1 MACQTDGRSK
11 QELSTVAIDI
21 NGRHRLS
28 RLAMDT
34 AWRSRC
40 RTRHIHVSGGRSRS
54 GRSRSRGGRHDKRCG
69 CDGCQSN
76 SNLADRFPGLSVR
89 KFRGFKIVGQNG
101 RFVFHCVDHVIPAS
115 VERLNQLLGRNLSLV
130 SSLAEISAQT
140 QHVFLIR
147 FRRHALSQ
155 LFLVNRYDRLIG
167 GGAQNQFQSLVTGEF
182 ATLTSRTL
190 QPRNGS

>member
-1 MACQTDGRSK
+1 MGGAARAADTTTSAVVATAASPTATSPIVFQVWASETSAALRSLAKMA
-11 QELSTVAIDI
+11 A
-21 NGRHRLS
+21 
-28 RLAMDT
+28 
-34 AWRSRC
+34 
-40 RTRHIHVSGGRSRS
+40 
-54 GRSRSRGGRHDKRCG
+54 
-69 CDGCQSN
+69 
-76 SNLADRFPGLSVR
+76 
-89 KFRGFKIVGQNG
+89 
-101 RFVFHCVDHVIPAS
+101 FVFHCVDHVIPAG

-182 ATLTSRTL
+182 VTLTSRTL